1 MSLPFRIG
9 DVVEIDE
16 EKILTDSELARFVG
30 HAGVVKTM
38 GLRWVKIAFEGR
50 SGAFIVSND
59 KLKKVE
65 YEDPH
70 RF

>member
-16 EKILTDSELARFVG
+16 EKILAEPALADFVG
-30 HAGVVKTM
+30 RPAVVKTM
-38 GLRWVKIAFEGR
+38 GLRWVKIAFEDTPR
-50 SGAFIVSND
+50 AFIISND

-65 YEDPH
+65 DEDTH

>member
-16 EKILTDSELARFVG
+16 EKILSESGLADFVG
-30 HAGVVKTM
+30 RPGVVKTM
-38 GLRWVKIAFEGR
+38 GLRWVKVAFAD
-50 SGAFIVSND
+50 SPAAFIVSND

-65 YEDPH
+65 HESTPH
-70 RF
+70 L